1 MINNRKRT
9 TRQQKAMKRFRFVLL
24 ILSVLIVVSFIIS
37 MNTGYIKLT
46 PVEVFKTLFGYGTN
60 QQSLI
65 LFEFRLPR
73 IVIAIL
79 VGMALA
85 VSGCIL
91 QSISGNPLADPG
103 ILGINAGAGLAV
115 ILFISFLKRR
125 AKVRIFP

>member
-1 MINNRKRT
+1 MKNKRKT
-9 TRQQKAMKRFRFVLL
+9 AGQQKALRRFRFVLL
-24 ILSVLIVVSFIIS
+24 ILAIMIVVAFIIS

-46 PVEVFKTLFGYGTN
+46 PVEVVKTLFGYGTD

-79 VGMALA
+79 AGMALA

-91 QSISGNPLADPG
+91 QSIT
-103 ILGINAGAGLAV
+103 I
-115 ILFISFLKRR
+115 
-125 AKVRIFP
+125 